1 MRENLK
7 QYNAYLDEI
16 IKEKNIKNKEELL
29 DEILTQI
36 KFFQHERLIHLIVTM
51 SCGVFALLFAILC
64 FHNKLFLYP
73 TIIMIIMLIFYI
85 FGLITNNIGMF
96 LLFFVG
102 ILLFFPY
109 ILHYYYLENGTQAL
123 YKKYFQIKEK

>member
-1 MRENLK
+1 MKE
-7 QYNAYLDEI
+7 YLNNY
-16 IKEKNIKNKEELL
+16 IKEVEDSLKGKVTKDDLKELNRK
-29 DEILTQI
+29 I

-85 FGLITNNIGMF
+85 F
-96 LLFFVG
+96 
-102 ILLFFPY
+102 
-109 ILHYYYLENGTQAL
+109 HYYFLENKVQYL
-123 YKKYFQIKEK
+123 YKLYDKMNSKVISK